1 MTARSPLLLLLVA
14 LFVTALSLHPERET
28 FAQTGSADTLPAP
41 QLSATPEGTNAIE
54 LRWNAISGAVRYEL
68 HVWWNGLSSWQRIDD
83 GSQTDLSFKQE
94 GLTTGRTYF
103 FIVAGVDSNGDR
115 GDWSKEVSA
124 VLPASATH
132 TATPTAT
139 STATPTSAALSA
151 PSMHAQPGPGLVTL
165 TWQTA
170 ANAVSYELIF
180 YDRAISDWRRIG
192 GVLTGTSFIHDG
204 LTAGTTY
211 HYLIRLVD
219 ANGATSAWS
228 EYAVAT
234 VTESSLPPDRAAE
247 QAALIALYQATDG
260 PNWPRNHNWLTNQPL
275 STWDGVTTDANGHVI
290 GLNLGSNRMQGAIPD
305 LSALTKLT
313 SLNLAI
319 NQLSGPIPD
328 LGALTNLT
336 NLNLELNQ
344 LSGPIPDLS
353 ALTNLNSLDLD
364 SNQLSG
370 PIPDLS
376 AISNLRELHLCCNQL
391 NGSIP
396 DLNALINLRQLQ
408 LYGNRLSGQIPDLGA
423 LANLEVLHLG
433 DNQLSGQIPALNAL
447 QDLRELYLWGNQ
459 LTGSI
464 PELSALTNL
473 TLLILNN
480 NQLSGPIPDLS
491 ALKELVQLYLNN
503 NRLTGPIPDLR
514 GHTKLA
520 SMGLSDNQL
529 CLPAGLS
536 LSHPNTAV
544 ASSLQSL
551 NLASCP
557 DSVTQAPTPTPTA
570 GPTQTPTPTPTAGPT
585 PTPTPTPT
593 STAASLSAPALRA
606 TANPGQITLTWD
618 PVANAESYQLVVW
631 DRAINDWRRIG
642 GVLTSRSYTHL
653 GLTAG
658 TTYYF
663 HVCAVAAG
671 GAKGAWSQ
679 QVSAVVPATASGTPT
694 PTPTPTS
701 TPTQSSIA
709 LATATPTPTSS
720 ALSAPVLTANA
731 GAGQITLTWEAVTNA
746 VSYRLIIWDA
756 ALFNWRDIGG
766 VLTGTSYTHRGLA
779 AGAKYYF
786 LIRAVDAGGASSTW
800 SQQASATVT
809 QSATTPQPS
818 AERAALVALYQA
830 TDGPNWTNNHNWL
843 TSQPVSTWY
852 GVSAD
857 ANGHVTSLSLDRN
870 RLRGQLPNLN
880 ALVKLEVLN
889 LSYNMLTGTIPDLNP
904 LTNLKILN
912 LSFNDLNG
920 PMSNLSALS
929 NLRILALGYNDF
941 SGQIPDLSALTSLTT
956 LSLDNNQFG
965 AQFPDLSALTN
976 LTSLSVS
983 FNQFS
988 GPFPDLSALTNL
1000 TLLNLGANQFP
1011 GPFPDL
1017 SALTNLSWLALNN
1030 SQLTGPFPDLSA
1042 LTKLRWLYLYGNQL
1056 TGPIPDLSA
1065 LANLTTLHLSNNQ
1078 FTGPFPDLSA
1088 LANLTELY
1096 LGINNLT
1103 GPVPDLSAL
1112 TKLTLLDLAGT
1123 QLCLPDGT
1131 SLSHPNSAVM
1141 SYLQRL
1147 SLPSCT
1153 PAGPEQRAAL
1163 VAIYNATDG
1172 ANWARNDNWLSDE
1185 PIGTWHGVF
1194 TNQYGH
1200 VIRLSLGHNKMSGPL
1215 PDLSALTNLTTAF
1228 LAGNQLSGSVPNL
1241 SALTRLVDLVLESN
1255 QLSGSIPDL
1264 SANTRLLR
1272 LSLSH
1277 NELTG
1282 PFPDLSA
1289 LTNLE
1294 SLSLGGNEL
1303 TGPFPDLSALTN
1315 LVSVHLGPNRSTGSF
1330 PDLSALTNLRELY
1343 LSSSQLT
1350 GSFPDLSAHTNL
1362 AALYLSDNQ
1371 LSGEIPDL
1379 SAFANLRTLF
1389 LNDNLLSGEIPDLS
1403 GLTNLQR
1410 LHLNDNQLT
1419 GEIPDLSAL
1428 TNLAELN
1435 LEDNQLTG
1443 GIPDLSALKNLTWL
1457 DLSNNQLTEQFPD
1470 VSLLAKLIWLLL
1482 NDNDLT
1488 GPILDL
1494 NHLANLR
1501 WLNLEN
1507 NDLTGPVPD
1516 LSRLTNLTG
1525 LNLNGNR
1532 LCLPA
1537 GAGLSHPN
1545 SAVSNHLN
1553 SLNLPTCTSTDTML
1567 APAVPQNLTLT
1578 VNGGQVTLTW
1588 DAAANAATYELRV
1601 WNSLDRQWGSI
1612 GGVLTTRSYTHSVL
1626 TDGRNY
1632 YYQVRARN
1640 ANGVRGAWSDRVY
1653 AAIVTPQFPPPP
1665 SSLGLDIFYQKYLDV
1680 DGVVVIAPTEVSDEK
1695 MVQAREVISGM
1706 FSTRPDLLAAMA
1718 ADSARVAIY
1727 KYSEENGGISQL
1739 PELRFLSD
1747 AALGYVHNSPSLFV
1761 AGMPADDLHC
1771 GTFIHEVGHMA
1782 HYVIEELPGGA
1793 EIDARMQALY
1803 QVALNEGRWT
1813 DLYASTNYS
1822 EYWAEMVRF
1831 WFWESM
1837 PLSLRTTYATLEDYD
1852 PEAAKLVKE
1861 VFDGA
1866 TVPAEC
1872 KP

>member
-1 MTARSPLLLLLVA
+1 MTARPPLRLLLVA

-28 FAQTGSADTLPAP
+28 FAQSGSADTLPAP
-41 QLSATPEGTNAIE
+41 QLSATPAGTNAIE
-54 LRWNAISGAVRYEL
+54 LRWNATTGAVRYEL
-68 HVWWNGLSSWQRIDD
+68 HIWWNGLSGWQRIDD

-94 GLTTGRTYF
+94 DLTTGRTYF

-115 GDWSKEVSA
+115 GAWSEDVSA

-139 STATPTSAALSA
+139 HTPTPTATLTATPTSAALSA

-170 ANAVSYELIF
+170 AKAVSYELIF

-211 HYLIRLVD
+211 HYLIRSVD

-234 VTESSLPPDRAAE
+234 VAESSLPPDKAAE

-305 LSALTKLT
+305 LSALTNLT

-353 ALTNLNSLDLD
+353 ALTNLTRLDLD

-370 PIPDLS
+370 PIPNLS
-376 AISNLRELHLCCNQL
+376 AISNLRELYLCCNQL

-396 DLNALINLRQLQ
+396 DLNALINLSQLQ

-433 DNQLSGQIPALNAL
+433 NNQLSGQIPALNAL

-514 GHTKLA
+514 AHTKLE
-520 SMGLSDNQL
+520 SMGLSDNRL

-557 DSVTQAPTPTPTA
+557 DSVTQTPTPTPTA

-585 PTPTPTPT
+585 QTPTYTPTAGPTPTPT
-593 STAASLSAPALRA
+593 STARSLSAPALRA

-642 GVLTSRSYTHL
+642 GVLTSTSYTHL

-679 QVSAVVPATASGTPT
+679 QVSAVVPSTASGTPT

-701 TPTQSSIA
+701 TPTQSSTA
-709 LATATPTPTSS
+709 LETATPTPTASS
-720 ALSAPVLTANA
+720 LSAPVLTANA

-756 ALFNWRDIGG
+756 ALFNWREIGG

-809 QSATTPQPS
+809 QPATTPQPS

-830 TDGPNWTNNHNWL
+830 TDGPNWTYNDNWL
-843 TSQPVSTWY
+843 TDEPITTWF
-852 GVSAD
+852 GVHRDEFGRIVRLALEN
-857 ANGHVTSLSLDRN
+857 NG
-870 RLRGQLPNLN
+870 LRG
-880 ALVKLEVLN
+880 
-889 LSYNMLTGTIPDLNP
+889 SIPDLNALANLWELSLHYNDLTGP
-904 LTNLKILN
+904 VPDLSGLSNLRSLSLHHNRLTGPISDLSALTNLKF
-912 LSFNDLNG
+912 LSLGHNHFSG
-920 PMSNLSALS
+920 PMPDLSALTSLEYLGLRS
-929 NLRILALGYNDF
+929 NRF
-941 SGQIPDLSALTSLTT
+941 SGPIPDLSALTSLEI
-956 LSLDNNQFG
+956 LDLRSNRFSG
-965 AQFPDLSALTN
+965 PIPDLSALTN
-976 LTSLSVS
+976 LEALSLKD
-983 FNQFS
+983 NQ
-988 GPFPDLSALTNL
+988 
-1000 TLLNLGANQFP
+1000 
-1011 GPFPDL
+1011 
-1017 SALTNLSWLALNN
+1017 
-1030 SQLTGPFPDLSA
+1030 
-1042 LTKLRWLYLYGNQL
+1042 
-1056 TGPIPDLSA
+1056 
-1065 LANLTTLHLSNNQ
+1065 
-1078 FTGPFPDLSA
+1078 
-1088 LANLTELY
+1088 
-1096 LGINNLT
+1096 LT

-1112 TKLTLLDLAGT
+1112 TNLISVGFSGNDM
-1123 QLCLPDGT
+1123 CLPDGSDLSGLNANLVD
-1131 SLSHPNSAVM
+1131 SLEMLN
-1141 SYLQRL
+1141 
-1147 SLPSCT
+1147 LPSCT

-1163 VAIYNATDG
+1163 VALYNATDG
-1172 ANWARNDNWLSDE
+1172 ANWARNDNWLTDE

-1194 TNQYGH
+1194 TNHYGH
-1200 VIRLSLGHNKMSGPL
+1200 VIRLSLGHNKMRGPL
-1215 PDLSALTNLTTAF
+1215 TDLSAFTNLTTVF
-1228 LAGNQLSGSVPNL
+1228 LAGNQLSGPVPNL
-1241 SALTRLVDLVLESN
+1241 SVLTRLVDLVLDSN

-1277 NELTG
+1277 NELAG

-1289 LTNLE
+1289 LTNLV

-1303 TGPFPDLSALTN
+1303 TGPFPDLRTLTN
-1315 LVSVHLGPNRSTGSF
+1315 LKLVSLGPNRSTGAF
-1330 PDLSALTNLRELY
+1330 PDLSALTNLRVLY
-1343 LSSSQLT
+1343 LPSSQLT
-1350 GSFPDLSAHTNL
+1350 GPLPDLSALTNL
-1362 AALYLSDNQ
+1362 SELYLSDNQ

-1389 LNDNLLSGEIPDLS
+1389 LANNLLSGEIPDLS
-1403 GLTNLQR
+1403 GLTNLR
-1410 LHLNDNQLT
+1410 HLYLNHNQLT
-1419 GEIPDLSAL
+1419 GEIPGLSALTNLAVLDLKDNQLTGEVSDLSAL
-1428 TNLAELN
+1428 TNLT
-1435 LEDNQLTG
+1435 D
-1443 GIPDLSALKNLTWL
+1443 L
-1457 DLSNNQLTEQFPD
+1457 DLSNNQLTGPFPD
-1470 VSLLAKLIWLLL
+1470 LSLLVNLSRLIL

-1501 WLNLEN
+1501 WLFLEN
-1507 NDLTGPVPD
+1507 NDFTGPVPD
-1516 LSRLTNLTG
+1516 LSRLTDLSG
-1525 LNLNGNR
+1525 IKLMGNR
-1532 LCLPA
+1532 LCLPV
-1537 GAGLSHPN
+1537 GASLSHPN

-1553 SLNLPTCTSTDTML
+1553 SLNLPICTSTETML
-1567 APAVPQNLTLT
+1567 APAVPVSLTPT

-1601 WNSLDRQWGSI
+1601 WNSLDRQWSPI

-1640 ANGVRGAWSDRVY
+1640 TNGVRGAWSDRVY
-1653 AAIVTPQFPPPP
+1653 AAIITSQFPPPP

-1695 MVQAREVISGM
+1695 IVQAREVISGM

-1727 KYSEENGGISQL
+1727 KYSEETGGISQL
-1739 PELRFLSD
+1739 PELSFLSD
-1747 AALGYVHNSPSLFV
+1747 ATLGYVHKDPTLFV
-1761 AGMPADDLHC
+1761 AGMPAEDLHC

-1782 HYVIEELPGGA
+1782 FYAIEEQSGGA
-1793 EIDARMQALY
+1793 EFEARIQALY
-1803 QVALNEGRWT
+1803 QAAVNAGRWQG
-1813 DLYASTNYS
+1813 LYASRNS
-1822 EYWAEMVRF
+1822 GEYWAEMVRF
-1831 WFWESM
+1831 WFWETL
-1837 PLSLRTTYATLEDYD
+1837 PPSLETTYMTLENYD